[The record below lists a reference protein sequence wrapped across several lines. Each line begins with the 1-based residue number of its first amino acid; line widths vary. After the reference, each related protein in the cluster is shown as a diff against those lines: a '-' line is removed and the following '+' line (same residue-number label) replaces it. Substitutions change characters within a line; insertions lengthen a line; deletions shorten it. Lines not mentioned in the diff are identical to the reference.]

1 MSVAAIMAN
10 ATIPLPPELIL
21 SVLKYCTHSE
31 ISNFAR
37 TSAYSCDISV
47 PLLYQQINLVPLIA
61 TGAFDGRLAEFAIHS
76 HVRVVELHVGFPNP
90 EFWAETNK
98 ATEAVIH
105 HLGRFSRIEELHI
118 ICAPGGSFVPLRGE
132 KGSFGYAPV
141 LKILQYIFTDLL
153 PKLSILFLEFDI
165 PKRTRPQLDGTFAAL
180 KDTLNS
186 DTIQELKLK
195 TAKIWMTALSPRCRD
210 KAKDPEAMGTYQW
223 VPDARLDYLAGR
235 VSDKVKH
242 LVIEDKFQNDG
253 LQLCQSV
260 ANNWKNLQSL
270 ELDLGIMSG
279 SDAQH
284 YSPLE
289 ALKSLKKLHVTFSYL
304 GWDRRRHRNDMK
316 GEAEFLAR
324 ALNEEVHFL
333 PEVGIKYIAH
343 DCSKTETIIFECTM
357 GLQFQPKKE
366 LDFNDWLKGLGLA
379 VTAKETVDGKCC
391 PEDLAI
397 LISIL
402 GTFPARSTTDK
413 RIRRYIDCDRLYD
426 EDGQPKWVLDAF

>member
-195 TAKIWMTALSPRCRD
+195 TAKIWMTALSPRQAMDNFASATWKYFSNVESLEIRCRD

-279 SDAQH
+279 SDAVRLQDMILPPSLFQAPH
-284 YSPLE
+284 AKILLSSLIA
-289 ALKSLKKLHVTFSYL
+289 ALFTPRSTKKPQETT
-304 GWDRRRHRNDMK
+304 RN
-316 GEAEFLAR
+316 
-324 ALNEEVHFL
+324 
-333 PEVGIKYIAH
+333 
-343 DCSKTETIIFECTM
+343 
-357 GLQFQPKKE
+357 
-366 LDFNDWLKGLGLA
+366 
-379 VTAKETVDGKCC
+379 
-391 PEDLAI
+391 I
-397 LISIL
+397 LIPWL
-402 GTFPARSTTDK
+402 GPSSPSQRYEGRS
-413 RIRRYIDCDRLYD
+413 
-426 EDGQPKWVLDAF
+426 